1 MEVNILEINIE
12 LHGEREIIET
22 CPQED
27 IIISYQINTL
37 ETIEEQPIQVQPLN
51 QEHVE
56 PITQTLQDENKT
68 TELRRFLRI
77 GKSTISSVDIVYFQK
92 FDFHVRLDNDPS
104 LFLQAING
112 ESYLS
117 WYDAMT
123 KEMDL
128 SLKTKV
134 VI

>member
-12 LHGEREIIET
+12 LDGEREIIET

-92 FDFHVRLDNDPS
+92 FDFNVRLDNDPS
-104 LFLQAING
+104 SFL
-112 ESYLS
+112 
-117 WYDAMT
+117 
-123 KEMDL
+123 
-128 SLKTKV
+128 
-134 VI
+134 